1 MSIEVRCANGH
12 WLKIKDEY
20 AGKRGKC
27 PVCGSFIRVPLTDT
41 VLFNEDVAGT
51 TLQSHES
58 GVSIVCD
65 PSDDEN
71 APSGAH
77 PNFGE
82 LVPANGGRF
91 LQLTQ
96 RVVRVG
102 RDQNCDVVL
111 SFSTV
116 SRVHAELR
124 VTDRCWQVEDLG
136 STNGTKVNGDRVV
149 KCRLHSG
156 DTLSFGTQRYV
167 IIYSQNALWSAEPDA
182 PAAIARRAASQN
194 HERTEQLPKVARE

>member
-1 MSIEVRCANGH
+1 
-12 WLKIKDEY
+12 
-20 AGKRGKC
+20 
-27 PVCGSFIRVPLTDT
+27 
-41 VLFNEDVAGT
+41 
-51 TLQSHES
+51 
-58 GVSIVCD
+58 
-65 PSDDEN
+65 
-71 APSGAH
+71 
-77 PNFGE
+77 
-82 LVPANGGRF
+82 
-91 LQLTQ
+91 
-96 RVVRVG
+96 
-102 RDQNCDVVL
+102 
-111 SFSTV
+111 
-116 SRVHAELR
+116 